1 MEVNAMSNTKTIRSG
16 ACPVC
21 GGREVEIDAVEQ
33 AVEQAGW
40 LLLAECARC
49 DHRWTQAFREPPAV
63 VRAAVRVP
71 LREVRPEVASA
82 A

>member
-1 MEVNAMSNTKTIRSG
+1 MSNTQTIQSG

-21 GGREVEIDAVEQ
+21 GAREVESDAVEH
-33 AVEQAGW
+33 AGW

-49 DHRWTQAFREPPAV
+49 DHRWTQRLAEAV
-63 VRAAVRVP
+63 VPRVVRVAAAK
-71 LREVRPEVASA
+71 RPEVANA

>member
-1 MEVNAMSNTKTIRSG
+1 MIGMAGNGLSIRG
-16 ACPVC
+16 ATCAVC
-21 GGREVEIDAVEQ
+21 GSREVHTD

-49 DHRWTQAFREPPAV
+49 DHRWTQRFAGVTA
-63 VRAAVRVP
+63 RAAVKASANAR
-71 LREVRPEVASA
+71 RPEVANA